1 MVYVG
6 EGVVGLGVGIG
17 VGRDVGGLLGFFVGL
32 GIGGSVCRNVGLG
45 DVGRDD
51 GAGNGSTIV
60 KFPRAYGLP
69 QDEQE
74 EQYPALEDL
83 YEPDATDAPVS

>member
-17 VGRDVGGLLGFFVGL
+17 VGRDVGGLLGFIVGL
-32 GIGGSVCRNVGLG
+32 GIGACGRNVGLG
-45 DVGRDD
+45 SVGNND

>member
-1 MVYVG
+1 MYVG
-6 EGVVGLGVGIG
+6 AADGMFETVGKRDGLGVTDGNG
-17 VGRDVGGLLGFFVGL
+17 VGNND
-32 GIGGSVCRNVGLG
+32 GSGS
-45 DVGRDD
+45 
-51 GAGNGSTIV
+51 GSTIV

-69 QDEQE
+69 QDGQE